1 MLEFV
6 GPSLANFVGWILS
19 IYKAKIMNFD
29 PFLFL
34 FGISTYIAPKIFK
47 TQKVSTIALN
57 HTCGLVNLI
66 DKLSDGWIRNLEFN
80 PCLHQKPIDILV

>member
-19 IYKAKIMNFD
+19 SYKAKIMNFV

-34 FGISTYIAPKIFK
+34 FGISTYIDPKIFK
-47 TQKVSTIALN
+47 TQKVSTLALN
-57 HTCGLVNLI
+57 HTRGLANLI
-66 DKLSDGWIRNLEFN
+66 EKLSDSWIKNMDIN
-80 PCLHQKPIDILV
+80 PCLH

>member
-1 MLEFV
+1 
-6 GPSLANFVGWILS
+6 
-19 IYKAKIMNFD
+19 MNFD

-57 HTCGLVNLI
+57 HTRGLVNLI
-66 DKLSDGWIRNLEFN
+66 DKLSDG
-80 PCLHQKPIDILV
+80 